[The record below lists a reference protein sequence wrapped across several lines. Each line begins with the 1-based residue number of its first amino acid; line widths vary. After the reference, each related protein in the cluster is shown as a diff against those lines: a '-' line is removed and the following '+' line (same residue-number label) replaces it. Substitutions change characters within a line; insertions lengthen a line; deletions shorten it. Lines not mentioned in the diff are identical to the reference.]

1 MLGFIGILLICLI
14 GVFVIAKKPAIEKK
28 ITPRTKLNQQ
38 LERLWKIQQDALK
51 TKKYMRAEKALLM
64 ILRADDRNAVAYNRL
79 GMIFA
84 KQGDYDDAI
93 ECFEI
98 AQSLAPSASS
108 FHNVGL
114 VYLDVG
120 DFDKAVLAMR
130 QAMEMEENVAFRH
143 ISYAQALEKIG
154 DKKAMI
160 KELERAVELEP
171 TPQTLKILAQ
181 VYDDDDRKALA
192 KSLRSQA
199 TRLGKKPRVRKTV
212 KQPNKMTI

>member
-1 MLGFIGILLICLI
+1 MLGFLSILLICLI
-14 GVFVIAKKPAIEKK
+14 GVFIVIKKPAEEKR
-28 ITPRTKLNQQ
+28 IAPRTKLNQQ
-38 LERLWKIQQDALK
+38 LEKLWKIQQDALR
-51 TKKYMRAEKALLM
+51 TKKYLRAEKALLL

-84 KQGDYDDAI
+84 KQGNYEDAI

-114 VYLDVG
+114 VHMDVG
-120 DFDKAVLAMR
+120 DYDKAVLAMR

-154 DKKAMI
+154 DKKGMM

-181 VYDDDDRKALA
+181 VYDDEDKKALA
-192 KSLRSQA
+192 RSLRSKA
-199 TRLGKKPRVRKTV
+199 TRMDKQSNTRKRIN
-212 KQPNKMTI
+212 QPNKMTI

>member
-1 MLGFIGILLICLI
+1 MIGIYIL
-14 GVFVIAKKPAIEKK
+14 VKKPVIEKK
-28 ITPRTKLNQQ
+28 VSPRTKLNLQ
-38 LERLWKIQQDALK
+38 LEKLWKIQQDALK
-51 TKKYMRAEKALLM
+51 TKKYLRAEKALLM

-84 KQGDYDDAI
+84 KQGDYENAI

-120 DFDKAVLAMR
+120 DFDKAVIAMK
-130 QAMEMEENVAFRH
+130 QAVEMEEGVAFRH

-181 VYDDDDRKALA
+181 VYDEDDKKALA
-192 KSLRSQA
+192 RSLRSQA
-199 TRLGKKPRVRKTV
+199 TKLDKKPRSRKTI

>member
-1 MLGFIGILLICLI
+1 MLGFLSILLICLI
-14 GVFVIAKKPAIEKK
+14 GVFILVKKPAVEKK
-28 ITPRTKLNQQ
+28 AVPRTKLNLQ
-38 LERLWKIQQDALK
+38 LEKLWKIQQDALR
-51 TKKYMRAEKALLM
+51 TKKYLRAEKALLL

-84 KQGDYDDAI
+84 KQGNYEDAI

-114 VYLDVG
+114 VHLDVG
-120 DFDKAVLAMR
+120 DYDKAVLAMQ

-154 DKKAMI
+154 DTKGMI
-160 KELERAVELEP
+160 RELERAVELEP

-181 VYDDDDRKALA
+181 VYDDDDKKALA
-192 KSLRSQA
+192 QSLRTQA
-199 TRLGKKPRVRKTV
+199 TKLDKKPSVHKTI
-212 KQPNKMTI
+212 KQPNKMSI

>member
-1 MLGFIGILLICLI
+1 MLGFITVLLICLL
-14 GVFVIAKKPAIEKK
+14 GLFVIIKKPAAVKE
-28 ITPRTKLNQQ
+28 TAPRTKLNMQIDK
-38 LERLWKIQQDALK
+38 LWRIQQEALR
-51 TKKYMRAEKALLM
+51 TKKYLRAEKALLM

-84 KQGDYDDAI
+84 KQGDYSDAI

-114 VYLDVG
+114 VHLDIG
-120 DFDKAVLAMR
+120 DFEKAAIAMR
-130 QAMEMEENVAFRH
+130 QAMEIEEHVAFRH
-143 ISYAQALEKIG
+143 ISYAQALEKLD

-171 TPQTLKILAQ
+171 TPQTLKFLAQ
-181 VYDDDDRKALA
+181 AYDKDDRKALA

-199 TRLGKKPRVRKTV
+199 TKLDKKQGRKTIE
-212 KQPNKMTI
+212 QPHKMAI

>member
-1 MLGFIGILLICLI
+1 M
-14 GVFVIAKKPAIEKK
+14 VKKPAIEKIVK
-28 ITPRTKLNQQ
+28 PKTKLNLQ
-38 LERLWKIQQDALK
+38 LEKLWRIQQDALK
-51 TKKYMRAEKALLM
+51 TKKYLRAEKALLM

-84 KQGDYDDAI
+84 KQGEYEDAI

-120 DFDKAVLAMR
+120 DFDKAAIAMK
-130 QAMEMEENVAFRH
+130 QAMELEEGVAFRH
-143 ISYAQALEKIG
+143 ISYAQALEKQG
-154 DKKAMI
+154 DKKSMI

-181 VYDDDDRKALA
+181 VYDDDDKKALA

-199 TRLGKKPRVRKTV
+199 TRLDKKPRARKTIQ
-212 KQPNKMTI
+212 QPNKMKI

>member
-1 MLGFIGILLICLI
+1 MVICLI
-14 GVFVIAKKPAIEKK
+14 GALILVKKPAEEKK
-28 ITPRTKLNQQ
+28 VAPRTKLNVQ
-38 LERLWKIQQDALK
+38 LEKLWKIQQDALK
-51 TKKYMRAEKALLM
+51 TKKYQRAEKALLM

-84 KQGDYDDAI
+84 KQGDYEDAI

-98 AQSLAPSASS
+98 AQSLAPLASS

-114 VYLDVG
+114 VYMDVG
-120 DFDKAVLAMR
+120 DYDKAVLAMK
-130 QAMEMEENVAFRH
+130 QAMEMEEGVAFRH

-154 DKKAMI
+154 DKKGVI

-199 TRLGKKPRVRKTV
+199 TRLYKKPRVRKTV
-212 KQPNKMTI
+212 KQPNKMAI